1 MNTYTNEYYDLLARA
16 FGGDTSSARLQA
28 FLDTVLADKYDA
40 LDISG
45 FSWAPDMQID
55 FTYEQLQKE
64 YGITAMANYYDVD
77 SPAIPRDSE
86 GVSLV
91 TGKIPRMKD
100 VIYFNEDKV
109 RKQLITEAMFGAD
122 SRQAVESAKLKLFET
137 VDDLIGGHTNSLT
150 YQRHQMVSAG
160 KLTLT
165 PSNNPKGISGVTFPA
180 GIPAANRTKV
190 SVWRGSAAYQ
200 WWTDKG
206 AYTTEGANAD
216 VIGDIQAWL
225 EPILDKG
232 IKGHLEINAAYFRK
246 ILRHSSVLKSIALSL
261 FPAAD
266 AATAVSASSVLKESE
281 RRNVFAD
288 LVGVPVVPV
297 DARAAASRYDKS
309 TKKIE
314 KTTIDSFEKD
324 VIVFV
329 PDGNIG
335 EVLTVMPIRFQSAS
349 ATYGTFYGG
358 RLLLTVE
365 ADAVNKC
372 QGFYTEMTSLVVPEC
387 PQQMYYLYPDE

>member
-1 MNTYTNEYYDLLARA
+1 MNTNPTEYYDLLARA
-16 FGGDTSSARLQA
+16 FGGDTSSRRLQA
-28 FLDTVLADKYDA
+28 FLDTVVAEKYNG
-40 LDISG
+40 LDLRG
-45 FSWAPDMQID
+45 FSWSPDMQLD
-55 FTYEQLQKE
+55 YTYEQLQKE
-64 YGITAMANYYDVD
+64 YGITAMANYYDDD
-77 SPAIPRDSE
+77 SPAIPRDVE
-86 GVSLV
+86 GASLV

-109 RKQLITEAMFGAD
+109 RKQLILERMFGAD
-122 SRQAVESAKLKLFET
+122 SAEAVDSAKLKLFET

-160 KLTLT
+160 KLSLT

-180 GIPAANRTKV
+180 GIPADNKTKV
-190 SVWRGSAAYQ
+190 SVWRGSNAYE

-206 AYTTEGANAD
+206 EYKTEGASAD

-232 IKGHLEINAAYFRK
+232 IHGHLEVNATFFRK
-246 ILRHSSVLKSIALSL
+246 ILRHSSVLKAIALNL
-261 FPAAD
+261 WPMAETVATNAA
-266 AATAVSASSVLKESE
+266 AVLQEEQRKA
-281 RRNVFAD
+281 VFSD
-288 LVGVPVVPV
+288 LVGVPVVAI
-297 DARAAASRYDKS
+297 DARAAASRYNKNA
-309 TKKIE
+309 KKTE
-314 KTTIDSFEKD
+314 KVTIDSFEKD

-335 EVLTVMPIRFQSAS
+335 EVLTVMPVTFQSAS
-349 ATYGTFYGG
+349 ATYGSFYGG

-365 ADAVNKC
+365 ADAVKKC

-387 PQQMYYLYPDE
+387 PQQMFYLYPNE